1 MIILMNMDELMLM
14 ELPNDHIAAV
24 HVCSCNPRGIP
35 HYPEDWLVKRMHP
48 MFLKTDFFLHRIPSH
63 CAYTSVMDPTAPPL
77 KIQKN
82 SPRPH
87 FQLNSGTI
95 VLNPSIAISASIYQ
109 FLQSSPKI
117 AEWTFPDQDLLSDY
131 FKARWK
137 PIPWYYN
144 ALRSLRNAHPQIWAD
159 HEIRCLHYIFADKP
173 WQSRTPPNG
182 LDAGFDVMNQWW
194 WERFDHL
201 GEDMLKRDPE
211 GWQFVVSCVDTG
223 RCD

>member
-1 MIILMNMDELMLM
+1 VYASNVFENGL
-14 ELPNDHIAAV
+14 
-24 HVCSCNPRGIP
+24 
-35 HYPEDWLVKRMHP
+35 
-48 MFLKTDFFLHRIPSH
+48 FLHRIPSH
-63 CAYTSVMDPTAPPL
+63 CAYTSVTHPTASPL

-87 FQLNSGTI
+87 SQLNSGTI
-95 VLNPSIAISASIYQ
+95 VLNPSIATSTSIYQ

-144 ALRSLRNAHPQIWAD
+144 ALRSLRNVHPQIWAD
-159 HEIRCLHYIFADKP
+159 NEIRCLHYIFADKP
-173 WQSRTPPNG
+173 WQSRTPASG

-194 WERFDHL
+194 WDRFDRL

-223 RCD
+223 RYD